1 MIISRTP
8 YRISF
13 FGGGTDYPDW
23 YLDNGG
29 QVLSTTID
37 KYLYI
42 SCRYLPPFF
51 EHRLRL
57 VYSRIEE
64 CQHSSALDHPS
75 AREVL
80 KFLGIKGG
88 LEIHYDGD
96 LPGRSGLGSSSSFT
110 VGLLNALYAYQGR
123 KVAQHHLAMESIHI
137 EQDLIKETVGSQDQ
151 VNAAY
156 GGLNRIQFK
165 QSGKIIVDP
174 ITVPKERLETLNGNL
189 MLFYTGIM
197 RTAEKVAKSYVEDL
211 QAKKKQLVRMHAMVD
226 EAIKILL
233 EGHININ
240 DFGFLL
246 NEAWQEK
253 RSLSKM
259 VSNPQI
265 DEIYDTAISAGALGG
280 KLSGAGGGGFL
291 LLYVP
296 IEKQPDI
303 KQKLSRLLHV
313 PFSFEPKG
321 SQIIFYDRQK
331 KYKKEEMAHAE
342 NIHSPFVELKDIK

>member
-23 YLDNGG
+23 YLENGG

-80 KFLGIKGG
+80 QFLGIEDG

-110 VGLLNALYAYQGR
+110 VGLLNALYAYLDQTVSNHR
-123 KVAQHHLAMESIHI
+123 LSTESIHI

-156 GGLNRIQFK
+156 GGLNKIRFK
-165 QSGKIIVDP
+165 QSGEIIVDP
-174 ITVPKERLETLNGNL
+174 ITLPKERLEALDQNL
-189 MLFYTGIM
+189 MLLYTGII
-197 RTAEKVAKSYVEDL
+197 RTAEKVAKSYVTDIG
-211 QAKKKQLVRMHAMVD
+211 AKGKQLDRMHAMVD
-226 EAIKILL
+226 QAMDLMRNGDL
-233 EGHININ
+233 D
-240 DFGFLL
+240 DFGRLL
-246 NEAWQEK
+246 NDAWQKK
-253 RSLSKM
+253 RSLSKL
-259 VSNPQI
+259 VSNPQV
-265 DEIYDTAISAGALGG
+265 DEIYASAIDAGALGG

-296 IEKQPDI
+296 VEKHTDVRR
-303 KQKLSRLLHV
+303 KLSHLLHV
-313 PFSFEPKG
+313 PFSFESKG
-321 SQIIFYDRQK
+321 SQVIFHDSHKEY
-331 KYKKEEMAHAE
+331 KEEE
-342 NIHSPFVELKDIK
+342 KKRFESSIQDFIELKDLD

>member
-8 YRISF
+8 YRLSF
-13 FGGGTDYPDW
+13 FGGGTDYPGW
-23 YLDNGG
+23 YRKHGG

-57 VYSRIEE
+57 VYSQIEA
-64 CQHSSALDHPS
+64 CQNSNELDHPS

-80 KFLGIKGG
+80 KFLGIENG

-110 VGLLNALYAYQGR
+110 VGLLNALYSFQGKMISPQR
-123 KVAQHHLAMESIHI
+123 LTKESIHI
-137 EQDLIKETVGSQDQ
+137 EQNIIGETVGSQDQ
-151 VNAAY
+151 TNVAH
-156 GGLNRIQFK
+156 GGLNKIQFK
-165 QSGKIIVDP
+165 QNDDIIVNP
-174 ITVPKERLETLNGNL
+174 VTIIEERAQDLDKNL

-197 RTAEKVAKSYVEDL
+197 RTAENVANSYGADI
-211 QAKKKQLVRMHAMVD
+211 QAKEKQLTRMHAMVD
-226 EAIKILL
+226 DAIEILTNGDL
-233 EGHININ
+233 D
-240 DFGFLL
+240 DFGALL
-246 NEAWQEK
+246 DEAWQKK
-253 RSLSKM
+253 RSLSKL
-259 VSNPQI
+259 VSNAQV
-265 DEIYDTAISAGALGG
+265 DKIYTSAVSAGALGG

-296 IEKQPDI
+296 VEKQPDV
-303 KQKLSRLLHV
+303 KKKLSHLLHV

-321 SQIIFYDRQK
+321 SQIIFHDQHKEY
-331 KYKKEEMAHAE
+331 KEEEQSQKE
-342 NIHSPFVELKDIK
+342 NMHFPFVELQDLK

>member
-13 FGGGTDYPDW
+13 FGGGTDYPGW
-23 YLDNGG
+23 YLKHGG

-64 CQHSSALDHPS
+64 CQQNSELDHPS

-80 KFLGIKGG
+80 KFLGIEDG

-110 VGLLNALYAYQGR
+110 VGLLNALYAYQDQTVSNHR
-123 KVAQHHLAMESIHI
+123 LSIESIHI

-156 GGLNRIQFK
+156 GGLNRICFR
-165 QSGKIIVDP
+165 QSGEIIVDP
-174 ITVPKERLETLNGNL
+174 ITIPKERLEALDQNL

-197 RTAEKVAKSYVEDL
+197 RTAEKVAKSYVEGI
-211 QAKKKQLVRMHAMVD
+211 QAKKKQLVRIRAMVG
-226 EAIKILL
+226 EAVEIMMNGNLD
-233 EGHININ
+233 
-240 DFGFLL
+240 DFGLLL
-246 NEAWQEK
+246 NKTWQEK
-253 RSLSKM
+253 RSLSKL
-259 VSNPQI
+259 VSNSQV
-265 DEIYDTAISAGALGG
+265 DEIYASAISSGALGG

-296 IEKQPDI
+296 VEKQSDV
-303 KQKLSRLLHV
+303 KQKLSHLLHV
-313 PFSFEPKG
+313 PFSFEPTG
-321 SQIIFYDRQK
+321 SQIIFYDRHRE
-331 KYKKEEMAHAE
+331 YKEEERAYAE
-342 NIHSPFVELKDIK
+342 NPHLSFVELKDMK

>member
-8 YRISF
+8 YRLSF

-23 YLDNGG
+23 YRKHGG

-57 VYSRIEE
+57 VYSQIEA
-64 CQHSSALDHPS
+64 CQDSSELDHPS

-80 KFLGIKGG
+80 KFLGIESG

-110 VGLLNALYAYQGR
+110 VGLLNALYGFQGKIISPYR
-123 KVAQHHLAMESIHI
+123 LAKESIDI
-137 EQDLIKETVGSQDQ
+137 EQNIIGETVGSQDQ
-151 VNAAY
+151 TSVAH
-156 GGLNRIQFK
+156 GGLNKIQFK
-165 QSGKIIVDP
+165 QNDEIIVNP
-174 ITVPKERLETLNGNL
+174 ITIIEKRIHNLDKNL

-197 RTAEKVAKSYVEDL
+197 RTAENVANSYVEDI
-211 QAKKKQLVRMHAMVD
+211 QGKEKQLTQMHAMVD
-226 EAIKILL
+226 DAIEILTNGDL
-233 EGHININ
+233 D
-240 DFGFLL
+240 DFGSLL
-246 NEAWQEK
+246 DEAWQKK
-253 RSLSKM
+253 RSLSKL
-259 VSNPQI
+259 VSNAQV
-265 DEIYDTAISAGALGG
+265 DEIYTSAISSGALGG

-296 IEKQPDI
+296 INRQSNVK
-303 KQKLSRLLHV
+303 KKLSKLLHV
-313 PFSFEPKG
+313 PFSFESNG
-321 SQIIFYDRQK
+321 SQIIFYDHHR
-331 KYKKEEMAHAE
+331 KYKEEEQSQKENTHL
-342 NIHSPFVELKDIK
+342 PFVELQDLK

>member
-8 YRISF
+8 YRLSF
-13 FGGGTDYPDW
+13 FGGGTDYPGW
-23 YLDNGG
+23 YLKNGG

-57 VYSRIEE
+57 VYSQIEM
-64 CQHSSALDHPS
+64 CQHSSELDHPS

-80 KFLGIKGG
+80 KFLDIDNG

-96 LPGRSGLGSSSSFT
+96 LPGRSGLGSSSAFT
-110 VGLLNALYAYQGR
+110 VGLLNALYAYQGQVVLPHR
-123 KVAQHHLAMESIHI
+123 LAMESIHI

-151 VNAAY
+151 TNAAY

-165 QSGKIIVDP
+165 QSGDIAVYP
-174 ITVPKERLETLNGNL
+174 IYYPDKRLKTLDDNL
-189 MLFYTGIM
+189 MLFYTGII
-197 RTAEKVAKSYVEDL
+197 RTAEKVAKSYVDNIET
-211 QAKKKQLVRMHAMVD
+211 KEKQLVRLHAMVD
-226 EAIKILL
+226 KAIELISNGQLD
-233 EGHININ
+233 
-240 DFGFLL
+240 DFGTLL

-253 RSLSKM
+253 RNLSRL
-259 VSNPQI
+259 VSNPHV
-265 DEIYDTAISAGALGG
+265 DEIYASAIDAGALGG

-296 IEKQPDI
+296 VEKQPDV
-303 KQKLSRLLHV
+303 KKKLSHLLHV

-321 SQIIFYDRQK
+321 SQIIFHDQHKEY
-331 KYKKEEMAHAE
+331 KEEEQSHAE
-342 NIHSPFVELKDIK
+342 NAHTPFVELKDLE

>member
-13 FGGGTDYPDW
+13 FGGGTDYPGW
-23 YLDNGG
+23 YLKHGG

-51 EHRLRL
+51 EHRMRL
-57 VYSRIEE
+57 VYSVIET
-64 CQHSSALDHPS
+64 CQDSSELDHPS

-80 KFLGIKGG
+80 RFLGIDNG

-110 VGLLNALYAYQGR
+110 VGLLNALYAYQGKMVSPHR
-123 KVAQHHLAMESIHI
+123 LATESIHI

-156 GGLNRIQFK
+156 GGLNRIRFK
-165 QSGKIIVDP
+165 QSGDISVNP
-174 ITVPKERLETLNGNL
+174 ITIPQKRLLALDQNL
-189 MLFYTGIM
+189 MLFYTGII
-197 RTAEKVAKSYVEDL
+197 RTAEKVAKSYVENI
-211 QAKKKQLVRMHAMVD
+211 QTKEKQLVRMHEMVD
-226 EAIKILL
+226 EAIEILMNGDL
-233 EGHININ
+233 DN
-240 DFGFLL
+240 FGKLL

-253 RSLSKM
+253 RSLSKL
-259 VSNPQI
+259 VSNSKI
-265 DEIYDTAISAGALGG
+265 DEIYSSAISAGVLGG

-291 LLYVP
+291 LLYAP
-296 IEKQPDI
+296 KEKRFDI
-303 KQKLSRLLHV
+303 LETLKNYIHV
-313 PFSFEPKG
+313 PFCLESSG
-321 SQIIFYDRQK
+321 SQVIFYDWQK
-331 KYKKEEMAHAE
+331 RYIEEEKAHS
-342 NIHSPFVELKDIK
+342 NKTILPFRELTKH

>member
-8 YRISF
+8 YRLSF

-23 YLDNGG
+23 YRKHGG

-57 VYSRIEE
+57 VYSKIEA
-64 CQHSSALDHPS
+64 CQDSSELDHPS

-80 KFLGIKGG
+80 KFLGIENG

-110 VGLLNALYAYQGR
+110 VGLLNALYSFQGR
-123 KVAQHHLAMESIHI
+123 MVSPYRLAKESIDI
-137 EQDLIKETVGSQDQ
+137 EQNIIGETVGSQDQ
-151 VNAAY
+151 TSVAH
-156 GGLNRIQFK
+156 GGLNKIQFK
-165 QSGKIIVDP
+165 QNDEIIVNP
-174 ITVPKERLETLNGNL
+174 ITIIEKRVHNLNNNL

-197 RTAEKVAKSYVEDL
+197 RTAENVANSYVEDI
-211 QAKKKQLVRMHAMVD
+211 QGKEKQLTQMHAMVD
-226 EAIKILL
+226 DAIEILTNGDL
-233 EGHININ
+233 D
-240 DFGFLL
+240 DFGSLL
-246 NEAWQEK
+246 DEAWQKK
-253 RSLSKM
+253 RSLSKL
-259 VSNPQI
+259 VSNAQV
-265 DEIYDTAISAGALGG
+265 DEIYTSAISSGALGG

-296 IEKQPDI
+296 INRQSNVK
-303 KQKLSRLLHV
+303 KKLSKLLHV
-313 PFSFEPKG
+313 PFSFESNG
-321 SQIIFYDRQK
+321 SQIIFYDHHR
-331 KYKKEEMAHAE
+331 KYKEEEQSQKENTHL
-342 NIHSPFVELKDIK
+342 PFVELQDLK

>member
-1 MIISRTP
+1 MIITRTP

-13 FGGGTDYPDW
+13 FGGGTDYPAW
-23 YLDNGG
+23 YLKNGG

-57 VYSRIEE
+57 VYSEIEM
-64 CQHSSALDHPS
+64 CQKSSELDHPS

-80 KFLGIKGG
+80 NFLGIEND

-110 VGLLNALYAYQGR
+110 VGLLNALYGYLGQ
-123 KVAQHHLAMESIHI
+123 KVSPSRLTKESISI

-151 VNAAY
+151 TNAAY
-156 GGLNRIQFK
+156 GGLNIIQFK
-165 QSGKIIVDP
+165 QDGEITVDP
-174 ITVPKERLETLNGNL
+174 IINNQRIRTLDENL
-189 MLFYTGIM
+189 MLFYTGIT
-197 RTAEKVAKSYVEDL
+197 RTAEKVAKSYVENIRE
-211 QAKKKQLVRMHAMVD
+211 KEKQLIRMHGMVD
-226 EAIKILL
+226 EAIEIF
-233 EGHININ
+233 INGN
-240 DFGFLL
+240 LDDFGLLL

-253 RSLSKM
+253 RSLSKL
-259 VSNPQI
+259 VSNSHV
-265 DEIYDTAISAGALGG
+265 DELYAAAMSAGALGG

-296 IEKQPDI
+296 LEKQFSV
-303 KQKLSRLLHV
+303 KEKLSYLLHV
-313 PFSFEPKG
+313 PFNFEPKG
-321 SQIIFYDRQK
+321 SQIIFHDVQK
-331 KYKKEEMAHAE
+331 EYKEEGSKRSMSSIRE
-342 NIHSPFVELKDIK
+342 FVELKDLD

>member
-13 FGGGTDYPDW
+13 FGGGTDYPSW
-23 YLDNGG
+23 YLKHGG

-42 SCRYLPPFF
+42 NCRYLPPFF

-57 VYSRIEE
+57 VYSKVEA
-64 CQHSSALDHPS
+64 CQYSSELKHPS

-80 KFLGIKGG
+80 QFLDIDSG

-110 VGLLNALYAYQGR
+110 VGLLNALYAYRGQM
-123 KVAQHHLAMESIHI
+123 VSQHRLVTESIHI
-137 EQDLIKETVGSQDQ
+137 EQDLSKETVGSQDQ

-156 GGLNRIQFK
+156 GGLNKIQFHP
-165 QSGKIIVDP
+165 GGE
-174 ITVPKERLETLNGNL
+174 ITVNPVTISHERVQALEGNL

-197 RTAEKVAKSYVEDL
+197 RTAEKVARSYVVDIETKEKPL
-211 QAKKKQLVRMHAMVD
+211 MKMFAMVD
-226 EAIKILL
+226 EALEILKNGDL
-233 EGHININ
+233 D
-240 DFGFLL
+240 DFGLL
-246 NEAWQEK
+246 LDKAWQEK
-253 RSLSKM
+253 RSLSKQ
-259 VSNPQI
+259 VSNSNI
-265 DEIYDTAISAGALGG
+265 DEIYTKALSAGALGG

-296 IEKQPDI
+296 HDKQPVM
-303 KQKLSRLLHV
+303 KKELSHLLHV
-313 PFSFEPKG
+313 PFNFEASG
-321 SQIIFYDRQK
+321 SQIIYFDQHKEY
-331 KYKKEEMAHAE
+331 KEEERSQEENAHT
-342 NIHSPFVELKDIK
+342 PFVELKDI